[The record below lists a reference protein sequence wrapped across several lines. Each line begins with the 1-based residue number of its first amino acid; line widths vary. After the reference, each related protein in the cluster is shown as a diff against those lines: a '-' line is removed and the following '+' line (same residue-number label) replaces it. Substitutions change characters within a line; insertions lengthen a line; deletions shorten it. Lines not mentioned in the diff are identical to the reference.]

1 MSKELIVSVN
11 GREKK
16 IAIIENGKVTE
27 FYIERGED
35 GQGIVGNIY
44 KGRVMRV
51 LPGMQSAFVD
61 IGLER
66 DAFLY
71 VSDFFDEEEEFERI
85 VVDKK
90 KSEGADDAAA
100 ARAASEKIERSRLER
115 ERQMETAQE
124 RAQPVIGGD
133 DAEEE
138 EEDKEDAEGIQQ
150 PIAAQVADEQPSA
163 AAMTGEEDEGAAESG
178 RRGRRDRKRRG
189 GGGRESFGHEGGAAV
204 SAGGGGSQLTTSFS
218 EDVQARLSTR
228 EEINTPFVAADN
240 SFERVIDDEA
250 AAANGEMFKDARLQ
264 ERLTDQI
271 HAIEFEMET
280 TREAEVGSLLS
291 SEDISA
297 GSSFERIADDDDEL
311 DAPRPVEAV
320 QPAVAA
326 SVSAFID
333 ETTEE
338 TALSASQAQSFERVS
353 DDGEGG
359 ENASERG
366 EAAEGVPATG
376 DEGQAA
382 ARGRASKAR
391 RGGSKGSRK
400 SASTGDETNADASA
414 ETSGETTAGE
424 TAATAEDASN
434 AEAASKKGGRSR
446 ATKEAA
452 SKKSPAKG
460 KAAAKGASTR
470 RGKAKSGEAAGDATA
485 EGNAPDDAAAELVGD
500 GQALPDTGASVKSR
514 RVRDEFARRGG
525 RRRNR
530 RPGGPGENGGE
541 EDRSNG
547 HAEEVTEPVEAEVA
561 AAPVQD
567 VQEAQ
572 PEPRAESRPE
582 ARAEARPDAR
592 PDARPETR
600 GRQPRGGGRNDR
612 GERGGRGGAERGGA
626 TERGERTEG
635 GGGGRPDNRGGDGG
649 GRSESSGGRSE
660 SGGGRG
666 DGGGRSGSGGGGG
679 GRDRRERHTPL
690 ITDLLREGQ
699 EILVQIAK
707 EPIAAKGARITSHIA
722 LPGRFLVYMPTV
734 EHVGVSRKIESDS
747 ERVRLRKLIKD
758 IRETEDVPSGGFIV
772 RTAGIGIS
780 EQDLRD
786 DARYLV
792 RTWLDIRRSAEKQ
805 KAPTLTH
812 KDLDLVQR
820 ILRDQLSDDFAAIRV
835 DSEEEYQNIVEF
847 INRIQPRLVKRVKL
861 YTRDEPILE
870 AFGVQAE
877 IDKAIKPRVWL
888 KSGGYLV
895 INQTEALVAID
906 VNTGKFV
913 GRGGTRLEDT
923 ITRTNLEA
931 AEEIARQIRLRDL
944 GGIIVLDLIDME
956 DRRNRNRVM
965 GALQDA
971 LRDDKSPT
979 KVLSFNDFGLVIM
992 TRKRVKQSLERTL
1005 CSPCQYCQGAGL
1017 VKSAQ
1022 TICYEILDESR
1033 RLSRGMNGDGIKQT
1047 TLRINPE
1054 VARALRSTERDVL
1067 AEIEAYLGAVD
1078 ITSDERVHQEQF
1090 DFAFV

>member
-35 GQGIVGNIY
+35 GQGIVGNLY

-100 ARAASEKIERSRLER
+100 ARAAADKIERSRIER

-124 RAQPVIGGD
+124 RAQPTVGD
-133 DAEEE
+133 AGDPE
-138 EEDKEDAEGIQQ
+138 EEDDEETGDAAQQ
-150 PIAAQVADEQPSA
+150 PIAARTVDEPASA
-163 AAMTGEEDEGAAESG
+163 PANAITNEDDEGAAETG

-189 GGGRESFGHEGGAAV
+189 GSGGGGRESYERETGGAA
-204 SAGGGGSQLTTSFS
+204 SAGGGGSQPSTSFS
-218 EDVQARLSTR
+218 EDVQARLSAR
-228 EEINTPFVAADN
+228 AEEEFATPFIAPDN

-271 HAIEFEMET
+271 HAIEFDMET
-280 TREAEVGSLLS
+280 TEEAEVGSLLS
-291 SEDISA
+291 SENISA
-297 GSSFERIADDDDEL
+297 GSSFQRIADDDEA
-311 DAPRPVEAV
+311 DAPRAVEAV

-333 ETTEE
+333 DATEDSAL
-338 TALSASQAQSFERVS
+338 TAQAQSFERVS
-353 DDGEGG
+353 DDGE
-359 ENASERG
+359 
-366 EAAEGVPATG
+366 AAEGVPPAATTG
-376 DEGQAA
+376 EETSTP
-382 ARGRASKAR
+382 ARGRASKSR
-391 RGGSKGSRK
+391 RGGSSKGK
-400 SASTGDETNADASA
+400 KAAGTGADE
-414 ETSGETTAGE
+414 ETSGETANTSDEAD
-424 TAATAEDASN
+424 TAATTAG
-434 AEAASKKGGRSR
+434 AASKKGGRSR

-452 SKKSPAKG
+452 PKEAASKKPATKG
-460 KAAAKGASTR
+460 KAASKGAQTR
-470 RGKAKSGEAAGDATA
+470 RGKSKSVEAAGSEAAGDATA
-485 EGNAPDDAAAELVGD
+485 QGNAPDDAAVAALGGD
-500 GQALPDTGASVKSR
+500 QALPDAQASIRTR

-530 RPGGPGENGGE
+530 RPGGAPGENGGE

-547 HAEEVTEPVEAEVA
+547 HAEEVVEPVEVETETAAVEEVR
-561 AAPVQD
+561 
-567 VQEAQ
+567 EAQ
-572 PEPRAESRPE
+572 PEPRADARPE
-582 ARAEARPDAR
+582 PRADAR
-592 PDARPETR
+592 PDSRPEPR
-600 GRQPRGGGRNDR
+600 GRQARGGRNDR
-612 GERGGRGGAERGGA
+612 GERGERGGRGGGGGGGA
-626 TERGERTEG
+626 AGGERTERADMSV
-635 GGGGRPDNRGGDGG
+635 GRTEGSSEGVAGRSVGAGRGDSRSEGG
-649 GRSESSGGRSE
+649 GRSSSS
-660 SGGGRG
+660 S
-666 DGGGRSGSGGGGG
+666 SGGG

-792 RTWLDIRRSAEKQ
+792 RTWLDIRRTAEKQ

-835 DSEEEYQNIVEF
+835 DSEEEYEQIVEF

-861 YTRDEPILE
+861 YTREEPILE

-1022 TICYEILDESR
+1022 TICYEILDEAR
-1033 RLSRGMNGDGIKQT
+1033 RLSRGMNGDSIKQT

-1054 VARALRSTERDVL
+1054 VSRALRSTEQDVL
-1067 AEIEAYLGAVD
+1067 SEIEAYLGAVD